1 MSKLRLGAVDANTG
15 SNGSKDKAIADA
27 FGNRYCIP
35 LNVELLTVH
44 HPFYPSS
51 FRQPLTY
58 ELTFNDHD
66 KVVKS
71 TDTLAQYSISG
82 LTLEY
87 EVITNKI
94 LAQTLR
100 NKTDT
105 LWNITINQPIK
116 SFKGILILFKDP
128 LVKNL

>member
-58 ELTFNDHD
+58 ELRFNNHD
-66 KVVKS
+66 KVIKS
-71 TDTLAQYSISG
+71 TDTSVQYSISN

-87 EVITNKI
+87 KVNTNKN
-94 LAQTLR
+94 LAQTL
-100 NKTDT
+100 
-105 LWNITINQPIK
+105 
-116 SFKGILILFKDP
+116 
-128 LVKNL
+128 